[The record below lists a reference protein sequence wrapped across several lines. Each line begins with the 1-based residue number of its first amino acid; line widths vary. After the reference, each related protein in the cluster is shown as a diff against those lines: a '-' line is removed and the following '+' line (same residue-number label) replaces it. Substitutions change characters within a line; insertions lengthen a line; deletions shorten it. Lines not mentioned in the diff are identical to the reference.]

1 MEALSIE
8 IVNPKVKTLLLN
20 LAEMNLIQIK
30 PKPALSEMLA
40 TLRRNESKIP
50 SLEEITQE
58 VEIVRQS
65 QYDKTISRLSR
76 SFSKEKQFINK

>member
-30 PKPALSEMLA
+30 PKPTLSEMLA

-65 QYDKTISRLSR
+65 QYDK
-76 SFSKEKQFINK
+76 KMQNNY

>member
-1 MEALSIE
+1 VKLIIEKMEVFSIE
-8 IVNPKVKTLLLN
+8 IVNPKAKMLLLN

-30 PKPALSEMLA
+30 PKLALSEMLA
-40 TLRRNESKIP
+40 TLRRNESQIP

-65 QYDKTISRLSR
+65 RYDK
-76 SFSKEKQFINK
+76 KKQNNY

>member
-8 IVNPKVKTLLLN
+8 IVNPKAKMLLLN

-30 PKPALSEMLA
+30 PKLTLSEMLA

-65 QYDKTISRLSR
+65 QYDK
-76 SFSKEKQFINK
+76 KMQNNY

>member
-8 IVNPKVKTLLLN
+8 IVNPKAKMLLLN

-30 PKPALSEMLA
+30 PKLSLSEMLA
-40 TLRRNESKIP
+40 TLRRNESEIP

-58 VEIVRQS
+58 VEIVRQR
-65 QYDKTISRLSR
+65 QYDGKM
-76 SFSKEKQFINK
+76 QNNY